1 MSVERC
7 KSFLPPFFGGGFVI
21 FTSGHGRM
29 RVAIGSFVAVYL
41 YGRVTFFLKSK
52 EYIIFNIIL
61 VDFIEIC
68 DLLRILRVYR

>member
-29 RVAIGSFVAVYL
+29 WVAIGSFVAVYL

-52 EYIIFNIIL
+52 ECIFNIIL

-68 DLLRILRVYR
+68 HLLRILRVYR